1 MSDSTSNVD
10 VAIII
15 THYKQYSYL
24 INLLN
29 YISDNDDLNASEII
43 IIDDKSLA
51 DEDLAKLVK
60 SHPRYKFYR
69 NEVNRGPSFSRN
81 FGTNISTAKYI
92 QFLDAD
98 DWITPEKINVQY
110 QKAVA
115 LNFPSF
121 ICSDWARVTFESV
134 YQNPELIQTYQ
145 PNLQEP
151 TLINILVHFFPLMS
165 GLILR
170 QDFIDIN
177 GFNEEM
183 RLIEDVN
190 LAIRLYN
197 FKESF
202 YYFKSDPLFFY
213 RVNNPNSLSNSNEL
227 EFWKSNLINYKLC
240 FDLAEKK
247 YSLEKTKEYRS
258 ISFRVIWL
266 IFLKSCEIKNKIFI
280 NESIEEL
287 HKTKRP
293 INLAFKHGK
302 TFLLTKLIG
311 LKLTSKLLSIRK

>member
-1 MSDSTSNVD
+1 MPDSTLNVD
-10 VAIII
+10 VSIII

-24 INLLN
+24 TNLLN
-29 YISDNDDLNASEII
+29 YISNNDDLSASEII

-51 DEDLAKLVK
+51 NDDLTKLVK
-60 SHPRYKFYR
+60 SHPRYKFYQ

-81 FGTNISTAKYI
+81 FGANISTAKYI

-98 DWITPEKINVQY
+98 DWITPEKIKVQY

-121 ICSDWARVTFESV
+121 VCSDWARVTFDSD
-134 YQNPELIQTYQ
+134 YQNLEVIQAYQ
-145 PNLQEP
+145 PNLEEP
-151 TLINILVHFFPLMS
+151 TLINILIHFFPLMS
-165 GLILR
+165 GLILK

-190 LAIRLYN
+190 LAIRL
-197 FKESF
+197 FSLKERF

-227 EFWKSNLINYKLC
+227 EFWKSNLDNYKLC

-247 YSLEKTKEYRS
+247 YSLEKIQEYRS

-266 IFLKSCEIKNKIFI
+266 TFLKSCEIKNIIFI
-280 NESIEEL
+280 NETIKEL
-287 HKTKRP
+287 HKTERP
-293 INLAFKHGK
+293 INLTLKHGK

-311 LKLTSKLLSIRK
+311 LKLASKLLSI